1 MLTSHQSAAAS
12 PRRARSVAVALNQA
26 GAPKHEPSFSE
37 LAGAKLPSF
46 SKPFRVYATLKEQVL
61 AGTLPPGTKINE
73 RALGAQLGVSRTPL
87 REALNRLA
95 HERLVRLSPY
105 EGYTVAPLTRQDF
118 VELCELRVILE
129 PAVAALAARQASD
142 EEIAALREATR
153 TGGDAGEVLCSS
165 FEQYL
170 RRQAEFHLALAH
182 AAHNERLEVLV
193 MNAYD
198 QQQRILACAWG
209 HGLELSSAHAEHGE
223 IAEAVARHDAA
234 EAAALMSAHVRRH
247 EGRVLGALEHY
258 FRANPAAQPEGSS

>member
-1 MLTSHQSAAAS
+1 MLTPPKPSARV
-12 PRRARSVAVALNQA
+12 PRPARSVAVALNQA
-26 GAPKHEPSFSE
+26 GVPKHAPSFSE

-73 RALGAQLGVSRTPL
+73 RQLGAQLGVSRTPL

-95 HERLVRLSPY
+95 HERLVLLSPY

-118 VELCELRVILE
+118 VELCELRLILE
-129 PAVAALAARQASD
+129 PAVASLAARHASD
-142 EEIAALREATR
+142 EEIATLRRLTR
-153 TGGDAGEVLCSS
+153 VGGDAGEILCAS

-170 RRQAEFHLALAH
+170 RRQSEFHLTLAH
-182 AAHNERLEVLV
+182 VARNERLEVLV

-209 HGLELSSAHAEHGE
+209 HGLELSPAHGEHGE
-223 IAEAVARHDAA
+223 IAEAVARHNAP
-234 EAAALMSAHVRRH
+234 EAATLMSDHVRRH
-247 EGRVLGALEHY
+247 EGRVLDALEHY
-258 FRANPAAQPEGSS
+258 FRANPAALSETSA